1 MLFKAGNRVLRYG
14 GYLGFAIKNFQLFG
28 SLSGTNKWLGGVL
41 APNGRIYCVP
51 LSSTQ
56 ILEIDPETQTTQLF
70 GSLAG
75 VQKWSGGVLAPN
87 GRIYCV
93 PYNSTQV
100 LEYRT
105 QQSPSIADITIPQ
118 NLANLPTSNYNKY
131 YNKL

>member
-14 GYLGFAIKNFQLFG
+14 SYLGFAIKNFQLFG
-28 SLSGTNKWLGGVL
+28 SFSGADKWIGGVL

-51 LSSTQ
+51 FNSTQ
-56 ILEIDPETQTTQLF
+56 VLEIDPETQTTQLF
-70 GSLAG
+70 GSFSG
-75 VQKWSGGVLAPN
+75 TQKWAGGVLAPN
-87 GRIYCV
+87 GKINCV
-93 PYNSTQV
+93 PRSSTQV

-105 QQSPSIADITIPQ
+105 RQSPSIADIAIPQ